1 MKMAGGAAATA
12 PDGTGAAVFECRAAS
27 VEYPHQ
33 LGRRRIIEDISFELR
48 PAEFLTIVGP
58 SGTGKTTLLR
68 MLGGL
73 TAPASGSVLVHGRPL
88 AGPPEDVVIVFQ
100 DYANALLQWRTVEA
114 NVAFGIERHLPK
126 AECRQ
131 RVAEALAL
139 VGLQRNAADHPWQLS
154 GGMQQRVQIARALAL
169 RPAVMLL
176 DEPFA
181 ALDAMTKA
189 ALQDELLA
197 VRERTGT
204 SFVFITHD
212 IEEAVYLGD
221 RIAVLT
227 GQPGRIGRILEIDL
241 PRPREQISTRALPR
255 FLEYRYAVHQAIRH
269 VASASAPDT
278 DAPTSRPKP

>member
-1 MKMAGGAAATA
+1 MTAAPSAGVDME
-12 PDGTGAAVFECRAAS
+12 PVFECRAAS
-27 VEYPHQ
+27 VELPHR
-33 LGRRRIIEDISFELR
+33 LGRKRIIEDISFTLR

-73 TAPASGSVLVHGRPL
+73 TPAATGSVLVNGRPL
-88 AGPPEDVVIVFQ
+88 DGPPENVVIVFQ

-114 NVAFGIERHLPK
+114 NVAFGIERTLSRPD
-126 AECRQ
+126 CRQ
-131 RVAEALAL
+131 RVHEALEL
-139 VGLQRNAADHPWQLS
+139 VGLQRNAADYPWQLS

-169 RPAVMLL
+169 RPAVMLM

-189 ALQDELLA
+189 VLQDELLA
-197 VRERTGT
+197 VRARTGT

-221 RIAVLT
+221 RIAVLN
-227 GQPGRIGRILEIDL
+227 GQPGRIDQVYDIDL
-241 PRPREQISTRALPR
+241 PAPREQVATRALPR
-255 FLEYRYAVHQAIRH
+255 FLDYRYALHQAIRNR
-269 VASASAPDT
+269 S
-278 DAPTSRPKP
+278 